1 MSVSLFSIITL
12 CSLRYPFEA
21 SNYGFNAD
29 RMVRNM
35 STALP
40 TVGTSFTIISLLPDI
55 SFKLQRRGLLP
66 I

>member
-12 CSLRYPFEA
+12 CSLRYPCKA

-40 TVGTSFTIISLLPDI
+40 TVGTSLTIISLLPDI